1 MERLGTIIQR
11 QLLKFRFD
19 NLHMDSDIEFGS
31 FVNKQIY
38 MSFLKT
44 FVLRIAVIER
54 SQEKC
59 IPSTFNPSSSAV
71 SQVIYN

>member
-11 QLLKFRFD
+11 QWLKFRFD
-19 NLHMDSDIEFGS
+19 NLHMDFDIEFGS
-31 FVNKQIY
+31 FMNKQIY

-44 FVLRIAVIER
+44 FVLRIER
-54 SQEKC
+54 SQEKW

-71 SQVIYN
+71 SQVIDN